1 MRININN
8 IDEIFGDMFETY
20 TVTFEVYAEDKLIG
34 KQEQQAPKEMLK
46 LNFMRT
52 MEQISKDQRPM
63 KIKMIREQVIWDDFE
78 KVQKTL
84 YPELSFSNNAMIAW
98 EERNQ

>member
-1 MRININN
+1 MKFNIN
-8 IDEIFGDMFETY
+8 IDEIFGDMFEAY
-20 TVTFEVYAEDKLIG
+20 TVTFEVYVEDKLTN
-34 KQEQQAPKEMLK
+34 KQTMQAPKEMLK
-46 LNFMRT
+46 LNFMKT

-63 KIKMIREQVIWDDFE
+63 RIKMIREQIIWDDFE